1 MAATRVNSSSTVER
15 KLEKD
20 SFAGIALGV
29 VALLACE
36 LPVAFTLLGL
46 GTLAARAGALKPPFW
61 IEVVAFASAVVG
73 LIMLTGFIFQRWRR
87 RNEQGV
93 E

>member
-1 MAATRVNSSSTVER
+1 M
-15 KLEKD
+15 KCG
-20 SFAGIALGV
+20 FAGIALGV

-36 LPVAFTLLGL
+36 LPVVFTLLGL
-46 GTLAARAGALKPPFW
+46 GALAACAGALKPPFW
-61 IEVVAFASAVVG
+61 IEAVAFASAVVG
-73 LIMLTGFIFQRWRR
+73 LLMLIVFIYTRWRK